1 MPLQNSHQTQ
11 GANFLALPSVLDQG
25 QSPCGAHL
33 TLSLLP
39 LQNILRT
46 VQKTAFFVLKGRSNK
61 KQPAPTSV
69 GANNFWSR
77 SVNYC
82 KEFPNRFSFNPIL
95 VLPSCHKDKFFRDQV
110 DRCRGPGIV
119 KERSYSGSQS
129 FRPGLLQPFISCSK
143 ERGHLPARDRFE
155 FIKPFCSPR
164 SFSDGGAPLF
174 KDRSQER
181 GPHDKYRSKRR
192 IFFRSPLAPKGS
204 SNPAHT
210 NPEGPPVRLQLSSI
224 SQSPVSS
231 RANLVAKQ
239 FTQGQRQPCFS
250 PTTESHNSLRCFN
263 ARLACHVSGQV
274 HKRQMVQ
281 SGINPAHQPPGIKS
295 SISCPQN
302 IPQGPVSQGC
312 SIEVGQ
318 LHGSSLSQ
326 QQRRHPLSSSD
337 VLNSGNL
344 DMMSSKKHLNFSTA
358 CSWKRK
364 YCSRLR
370 VSYLPRLNR
379 LATRSNGNH
388 TLPYKL
394 EHGSF
399 RQPLNST
406 ATPIFKGLRV
416 SMVALESLVC

>member
-1 MPLQNSHQTQ
+1 MLKK
-11 GANFLALPSVLDQG
+11 GAIQEVSLSDQAFYSRLYLVPKKEG
-25 QSPCGAHL
+25 TYRPVID
-33 TLSLLP
+33 LSSL
-39 LQNILRT
+39 
-46 VQKTAFFVLKGRSNK
+46 
-61 KQPAPTSV
+61 
-69 GANNFWSR
+69 
-77 SVNYC
+77 
-82 KEFPNRFSFNPIL
+82 NRFVPHVHF
-95 VLPSCHKDKFFRDQV
+95 QT
-110 DRCRGPGIV
+110 
-119 KERSYSGSQS
+119 
-129 FRPGLLQPFISCSK
+129 
-143 ERGHLPARDRFE
+143 
-155 FIKPFCSPR
+155 
-164 SFSDGGAPLF
+164 APLF

-326 QQRRHPLSSSD
+326 QQRRHPRSSSD
-337 VLNSGNL
+337 VLNSGNR
-344 DMMSSKKHLNFSTA
+344 T
-358 CSWKRK
+358 
-364 YCSRLR
+364 
-370 VSYLPRLNR
+370 
-379 LATRSNGNH
+379 
-388 TLPYKL
+388 
-394 EHGSF
+394 
-399 RQPLNST
+399 
-406 ATPIFKGLRV
+406 
-416 SMVALESLVC
+416 

>member
-358 CSWKRK
+358 CS
-364 YCSRLR
+364 
-370 VSYLPRLNR
+370 
-379 LATRSNGNH
+379 
-388 TLPYKL
+388 
-394 EHGSF
+394 
-399 RQPLNST
+399 
-406 ATPIFKGLRV
+406 
-416 SMVALESLVC
+416 